1 MAKYRKKPVVI
12 EAVEFTRHMASGK
25 EPLPAGVE
33 KVGLT
38 HWIKKPEGWLSVV
51 VGCWV
56 VTDVNGMVY
65 PCAPDIFAATYEP
78 ADSEQVTTR

>member
-12 EAVEFTRHMASGK
+12 EAVEFTRDMASGRA
-25 EPLPAGVE
+25 PLPAGVE
-33 KVGLT
+33 KVGSA
-38 HWIKKPEGWLSVV
+38 HFIKTLEGWLSVQ

-56 VTDVNGMVY
+56 ITGVNGEHY

-78 ADSEQVTTR
+78 AGQQTP